1 MGIET
6 AGYASYV
13 AIAAALAGTA
23 VSVRQSEIAADNAV
37 EQGKIAAADA
47 GYAQDAAQ
55 AQADQIREA
64 ARRQRAAAK
73 AALSASG
80 VSVNEGTPIKIDQ
93 EIARGGEYDALQA
106 ILSGDRGA
114 STSMK
119 EATAYGKYAS
129 STRSAGYAQGAAT
142 LIQSGASIG
151 KSSGWRSQG
160 PGFSGTQAPA
170 PVVDRSIRINP

>member
-1 MGIET
+1 MCTGFEI
-6 AGYASYV
+6 
-13 AIAAALAGTA
+13 AALAAAAVGTGVA
-23 VSVRQSEIAADNAV
+23 VNQAQQQADAQV
-37 EQGKIAAADA
+37 EQGKITAADA
-47 GYAQDAAQ
+47 GFAQDAAQ

-142 LIQSGASIG
+142 LIQSGASIS

-170 PVVDRSIRINP
+170 PVVDRSIRINS